1 MDQYASDFKQLEK
14 VGDAHILKRMRFAE
28 KIDAET
34 REAAEAL
41 RLASIARFSDALAS
55 AGVNAIIAPTVPIAT
70 PTIAD
75 AKADFETINAQLL
88 RNTSLIN
95 FVDGCSVSLPVSY
108 GEEVPG
114 ALMVSAAS
122 GQDEMLL
129 NQIDVVAKL
138 LELT

>member
-1 MDQYASDFKQLEK
+1 
-14 VGDAHILKRMRFAE
+14 MRS
-28 KIDAET
+28 
-34 REAAEAL
+34 AEAL
-41 RLASIARFSDALAS
+41 RIASIARFSDALES
-55 AGVNAIIAPTVPIAT
+55 AGVNTIIAPTVPITT

-95 FVDGCSVSLPVSY
+95 FVNGCSVSLPVSY
-108 GEEVPG
+108 KDEVPG
-114 ALMVSAAS
+114 ALMVSAAT

-138 LELT
+138 LS